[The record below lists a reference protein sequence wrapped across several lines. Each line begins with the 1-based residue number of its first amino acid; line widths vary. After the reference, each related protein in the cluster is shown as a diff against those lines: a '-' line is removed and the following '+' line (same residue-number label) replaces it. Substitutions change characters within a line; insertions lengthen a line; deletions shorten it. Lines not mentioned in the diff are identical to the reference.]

1 MGFFDIFKK
10 KQDSAA
16 ADIPESRQQQQEEL
30 SAGLEK
36 TKTGIFSKLARAVAG
51 RSTVDADLLD
61 DVEEVLITSDV
72 GVETTV
78 KIIRR
83 IEERVARDKY
93 MNTSEL
99 QSILREEVMSLM
111 EESHGSEKHFG
122 LDARQGEPYVVMVV
136 GVNGAGKTTTIGKLA
151 SRLKGEGKSVIL
163 GAADT
168 FRAAAVEQLQSWAD
182 KLGIPIYKGAPN
194 QDPAS
199 VCYEAHTQAIREG
212 FQYLICDTAGRLHT
226 RHNLMEELSKI
237 RRTLAKQDAAAPHR
251 TLLVVD
257 ATTGANALAQARE
270 FHKATPLDSVIITK
284 MDGSGKGGVAVAI
297 MDEMHISPAFLGT
310 GEGAEDFEPFNRD
323 RYVDS
328 LL

>member
-1 MGFFDIFKK
+1 MLQ
-10 KQDSAA
+10 KQG
-16 ADIPESRQQQQEEL
+16 SRVL
-30 SAGLEK
+30 
-36 TKTGIFSKLARAVAG
+36 LA
-51 RSTVDADLLD
+51 
-61 DVEEVLITSDV
+61 
-72 GVETTV
+72 
-78 KIIRR
+78 
-83 IEERVARDKY
+83 
-93 MNTSEL
+93 
-99 QSILREEVMSLM
+99 
-111 EESHGSEKHFG
+111 
-122 LDARQGEPYVVMVV
+122 
-136 GVNGAGKTTTIGKLA
+136 
-151 SRLKGEGKSVIL
+151 
-163 GAADT
+163 AADT

-182 KLGIPIYKGAPN
+182 KLNIPICKGAPG

-237 RRTLAKQDAAAPHR
+237 RRTLAKQDASAPHS

-297 MDEMHISPAFLGT
+297 MDEMHISPSFLGT
-310 GEGAEDFEPFNRD
+310 GEEAEDFEPFNRD